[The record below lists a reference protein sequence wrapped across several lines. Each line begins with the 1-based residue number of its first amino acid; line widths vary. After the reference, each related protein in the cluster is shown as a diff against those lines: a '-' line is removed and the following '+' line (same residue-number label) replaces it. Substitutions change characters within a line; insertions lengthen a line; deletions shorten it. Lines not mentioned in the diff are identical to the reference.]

1 MKKKDLLNIHWEKM
15 KLKKENKKLCKMAKN
30 DPHWDY
36 GYIFALE
43 RQKLI
48 CMRLQFS
55 EKFGPL
61 SKRQVDEINRWIDV
75 CIRLLSYLQ
84 NDACCMV
91 SEQQIERM
99 NKRNLNGMVRADVLE
114 SFLATNDKSLK
125 KTYGEIF
132 YLKKMERLYY
142 KIRLTYI
149 ELWWY

>member
-1 MKKKDLLNIHWEKM
+1 
-15 KLKKENKKLCKMAKN
+15 MAKN

-75 CIRLLSYLQ
+75 CIRLLSYL
-84 NDACCMV
+84 
-91 SEQQIERM
+91 
-99 NKRNLNGMVRADVLE
+99 
-114 SFLATNDKSLK
+114 
-125 KTYGEIF
+125 
-132 YLKKMERLYY
+132 
-142 KIRLTYI
+142 
-149 ELWWY
+149 